1 MVEDDV
7 IAQLETDKVR
17 LVHRL
22 RPLLRAVWFGE
33 SAASMWASPGA
44 CWMALCNMAQPDPN
58 MRLRLQTGA

>member
-1 MVEDDV
+1 MAAGDVVVEDDV

-33 SAASMWASPGA
+33 SAAAMLARRAAA
-44 CWMALCNMAQPDPN
+44 CWG
-58 MRLRLQTGA
+58 GAA